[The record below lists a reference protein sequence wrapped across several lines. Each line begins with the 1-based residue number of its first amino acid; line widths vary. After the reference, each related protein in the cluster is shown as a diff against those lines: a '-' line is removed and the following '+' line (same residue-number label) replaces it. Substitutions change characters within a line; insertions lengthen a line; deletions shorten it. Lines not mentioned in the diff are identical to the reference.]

1 MTQTLHWVSLSIN
14 HARNLSENGKCSS
27 YEEPNLCQNDIK
39 EFQDLSFM
47 YKYLQIAN
55 TYMYFLHIH
64 IYNPYSNSFFILH
77 ALIHSSIHH
86 IYIKLL

>member
-1 MTQTLHWVSLSIN
+1 MTSKMTQTLHWVSLSIN
-14 HARNLSENGKCSS
+14 HARNVSENGECSS

-55 TYMYFLHIH
+55 TYMFFY
-64 IYNPYSNSFFILH
+64 IYTYITPIPIL
-77 ALIHSSIHH
+77 SSSYMH
-86 IYIKLL
+86 